1 MMSRG
6 IRGFDRIVWQI
17 AQNRVKE
24 GKVAGWGVSIMMVK
38 GREEILTGV
47 GLRISCTSECWVVPA
62 SWISVFERH
71 RTIVLKPDLDSS
83 LLVTFITESQ
93 YNIVTDLKFSKRQP
107 QQIILI
113 NNTIP
118 MLLRSC

>member
-1 MMSRG
+1 
-6 IRGFDRIVWQI
+6 
-17 AQNRVKE
+17 
-24 GKVAGWGVSIMMVK
+24 MMVK

>member
-24 GKVAGWGVSIMMVK
+24 GKVAGWGVNIMMVK
-38 GREEILTGV
+38 EILTGV

-71 RTIVLKPDLDSS
+71 RTIVLKPDL
-83 LLVTFITESQ
+83 ES
-93 YNIVTDLKFSKRQP
+93 Y
-107 QQIILI
+107 
-113 NNTIP
+113 
-118 MLLRSC
+118 

>member
-71 RTIVLKPDLDSS
+71 RTLVLKLLKPDLDSS
-83 LLVTFITESQ
+83 LLVTFIT
-93 YNIVTDLKFSKRQP
+93 NITL
-107 QQIILI
+107 
-113 NNTIP
+113 
-118 MLLRSC
+118 